1 MSAADTLRAHL
12 EAVLTLH
19 EHAGQ
24 VMADHRHL
32 EATAD
37 FSDDAL
43 EAFEWAR
50 VIIDEASFTLG
61 EHTRPA
67 DQIEPSDF
75 PEAGASRR
83 GIVER
88 MR

>member
-1 MSAADTLRAHL
+1 MSGADTMGAHL
-12 EAVLTLH
+12 DAVLALH

-61 EHTRPA
+61 GRTRPA
-67 DQIEPSDF
+67 DQLEPSDF
-75 PEAGASRR
+75 PEAPATLRA
-83 GIVER
+83 IVER